1 MRISDWSSDV
11 CSFDLS
17 FSVVICGRTAEKLD
31 AVVDFARGKGATMLA
46 MPTNVR
52 EPEQVDALF
61 QRIHAECG
69 RLDFTVNNAGGQ
81 FPQSAIDYAPKGWAA
96 VINNNLNGSR
106 SEEHTSELQSLIP
119 TSYAVFCLK

>member
-17 FSVVICGRTAEKLD
+17 FTVVICGRTAEKLD

-81 FPQSAIDYAPKGWAA
+81 FPHSAIDHAPQGWAA
-96 VINNNLNGSR
+96 VLTKHPNGRTNDRRIGKERVS
-106 SEEHTSELQSLIP
+106 
-119 TSYAVFCLK
+119 